1 MYYFVCALY
10 IQVILQMH
18 VLILLIHMLNL
29 EKQFQHPEREW
40 RALEVV

>member
-10 IQVILQMH
+10 IQVILQMY
-18 VLILLIHMLNL
+18 VLIHMLNL